1 MIGTLK
7 SAMPW
12 FLCCSLLARP
22 WARHLRAIDSSR
34 FSCVSGFWW
43 ISKLSSG
50 WAARARGSGRLCTA
64 LGYCSVRASGVQ
76 AGKQTTLEV
85 KVKVTR
91 WPVPVRCS
99 TEPCRHSFSCCL
111 IQHFLQLSFF
121 FYKIFI
127 QSHVCLVFRH
137 MLDESSP
144 GMVVFPG
151 PSCRGKGGL
160 PSGHPQCAC
169 LDIVPWLCPALG
181 AATFLLPGSWTHLP
195 VPQRGLLVRGEVSV
209 VQPGF
214 PLESF
219 GLVSPA
225 FLVSSRFLA

>member
-121 FYKIFI
+121 FIRFSSRVMFVWFSDTCWM
-127 QSHVCLVFRH
+127 SHPQGWLSSQAHLAGEKGGSPVGTHSVH
-137 MLDESSP
+137 AWTSSP
-144 GMVVFPG
+144 GSVQHWEPPPFCSLAPG
-151 PSCRGKGGL
+151 LTCLSH
-160 PSGHPQCAC
+160 SG
-169 LDIVPWLCPALG
+169 
-181 AATFLLPGSWTHLP
+181 
-195 VPQRGLLVRGEVSV
+195 VS
-209 VQPGF
+209 
-214 PLESF
+214 
-219 GLVSPA
+219 
-225 FLVSSRFLA
+225 